1 MTPRGFSIVR
11 FVLQHLLGERPI
23 EELDEGP
30 KAERTDQGAKAHK
43 ATQQPAQQGAERIG
57 EDAAPEVRAGCVVP
71 QTEGKVIVGRDAE
84 VGGLVERSAQRRDQH
99 RRDDP
104 RQLHRQRRRVAE
116 VGVNGVIER
125 RDDVPDADA
134 VDEGAKADVLAPEPE
149 FQQEKQDVRAQV
161 LGAQRDAEQ
170 LRQPHVQGA
179 DGVVAE
185 VGLLE
190 KRNAKGDDDDARH
203 HAHHP
208 PGSRFAQCGAV
219 HREFSF
225 SASFPLLYACAGQWG
240 ASMAMAAK
248 HFGLEL
254 AVYMVKVS
262 YNQKPYRRSIM
273 QTFGAEVIASP
284 SMSTR
289 AGRDIITKHP
299 NYQGSLGTA
308 ISEAVE
314 LAMQTPNC
322 KYVLGSVL
330 NHVMLHQTVIGL
342 EAEKQMEMAGEC
354 PDVVIACFGGGSNFS
369 GIAFPF
375 LRHKLTQG
383 KNIRIVAA
391 EPASCPKLTRGQFQY
406 DFGDEAGYTPLLPMF
421 TLGHNFAPAN
431 IHAGGLRY
439 HGAGSIVSQ
448 LKKDGLMDA
457 VDIQQLETFKAATL
471 FAQSEG
477 IIPAPESSHAI
488 AAAIREA
495 EQAKIE
501 GKPRTILFNLS
512 GHGLIDM
519 AAYDQYLAGDLT
531 NYEVTD
537 ADVEKNLSEIEKIIK

>member
-1 MTPRGFSIVR
+1 MTLRGFSIIR

-149 FQQEKQDVRAQV
+149 FQQEKQDVHAQV

-203 HAHHP
+203 HAHRP

-219 HREFSF
+219 HRGFSF
-225 SASFPLLYACAGQWG
+225 SVFFPYYTPTLDGRQTIYGKIQRYTGDPPYPFNLTSIRSF
-240 ASMAMAAK
+240 S
-248 HFGLEL
+248 
-254 AVYMVKVS
+254 
-262 YNQKPYRRSIM
+262 
-273 QTFGAEVIASP
+273 SP
-284 SMSTR
+284 SPITMST
-289 AGRDIITKHP
+289 
-299 NYQGSLGTA
+299 S
-308 ISEAVE
+308 
-314 LAMQTPNC
+314 
-322 KYVLGSVL
+322 
-330 NHVMLHQTVIGL
+330 
-342 EAEKQMEMAGEC
+342 C
-354 PDVVIACFGGGSNFS
+354 PL
-369 GIAFPF
+369 GIAFAVRPSAVADIPKWDF
-375 LRHKLTQG
+375 GFFTINMIGYQAQG
-383 KNIRIVAA
+383 SAVLGMIYLQRKNAA
-391 EPASCPKLTRGQFQY
+391 AQEVNVPSCISCYLGVTEPAM
-406 DFGDEAGYTPLLPMF
+406 FGVNLKFHFPFICGM
-421 TLGHNFAPAN
+421 
-431 IHAGGLRY
+431 I
-439 HGAGSIVSQ
+439 GS
-448 LKKDGLMDA
+448 
-457 VDIQQLETFKAATL
+457 
-471 FAQSEG
+471 
-477 IIPAPESSHAI
+477 AI
-488 AAAIREA
+488 AAVVCVATSTTANAIGVGG
-495 EQAKIE
+495 IP
-501 GKPRTILFNLS
+501 GILSIQPAYMLS
-512 GHGLIDM
+512 FALCM
-519 AAYDQYLAGDLT
+519 AIAIVVPFVLT
-531 NYEVTD
+531 VIVGRKKGV
-537 ADVEKNLSEIEKIIK
+537 A

>member
-190 KRNAKGDDDDARH
+190 SAMPRAMMTMPAPCPPPAGSVGLCNAVPFIGDSPLAFLFPYYTPTLGGRQTIYGKIQRYTGD
-203 HAHHP
+203 P
-208 PGSRFAQCGAV
+208 PYPFNLTSIR
-219 HREFSF
+219 SF
-225 SASFPLLYACAGQWG
+225 SSL
-240 ASMAMAAK
+240 
-248 HFGLEL
+248 
-254 AVYMVKVS
+254 
-262 YNQKPYRRSIM
+262 
-273 QTFGAEVIASP
+273 SP
-284 SMSTR
+284 ITMSTF
-289 AGRDIITKHP
+289 
-299 NYQGSLGTA
+299 
-308 ISEAVE
+308 
-314 LAMQTPNC
+314 
-322 KYVLGSVL
+322 
-330 NHVMLHQTVIGL
+330 
-342 EAEKQMEMAGEC
+342 C
-354 PDVVIACFGGGSNFS
+354 PL
-369 GIAFPF
+369 GIAFAVRPSAVAFSSTQPF
-375 LRHKLTQG
+375 S
-383 KNIRIVAA
+383 
-391 EPASCPKLTRGQFQY
+391 SCTKP
-406 DFGDEAGYTPLLPMF
+406 
-421 TLGHNFAPAN
+421 FARSTWP
-431 IHAGGLRY
+431 HAGSVKR
-439 HGAGSIVSQ
+439 AGIFCSSCWHERPSS
-448 LKKDGLMDA
+448 KK
-457 VDIQQLETFKAATL
+457 
-471 FAQSEG
+471 
-477 IIPAPESSHAI
+477 
-488 AAAIREA
+488 
-495 EQAKIE
+495 
-501 GKPRTILFNLS
+501 
-512 GHGLIDM
+512 
-519 AAYDQYLAGDLT
+519 
-531 NYEVTD
+531 
-537 ADVEKNLSEIEKIIK
+537 

>member
-125 RDDVPDADA
+125 RDDVPDADT

-149 FQQEKQDVRAQV
+149 FQQEKQDIRAQV

-219 HREFSF
+219 HRGFSF
-225 SASFPLLYACAGQWG
+225 SVSFPLLYAC
-240 ASMAMAAK
+240 
-248 HFGLEL
+248 FGRETNYLWKDTTIYGDCL
-254 AVYMVKVS
+254 T
-262 YNQKPYRRSIM
+262 PLI
-273 QTFGAEVIASP
+273 SP
-284 SMSTR
+284 
-289 AGRDIITKHP
+289 
-299 NYQGSLGTA
+299 Q
-308 ISEAVE
+308 
-314 LAMQTPNC
+314 
-322 KYVLGSVL
+322 SVL
-330 NHVMLHQTVIGL
+330 
-342 EAEKQMEMAGEC
+342 
-354 PDVVIACFGGGSNFS
+354 S
-369 GIAFPF
+369 
-375 LRHKLTQG
+375 
-383 KNIRIVAA
+383 
-391 EPASCPKLTRGQFQY
+391 PA
-406 DFGDEAGYTPLLPMF
+406 LP
-421 TLGHNFAPAN
+421 
-431 IHAGGLRY
+431 R
-439 HGAGSIVSQ
+439 S
-448 LKKDGLMDA
+448 
-457 VDIQQLETFKAATL
+457 
-471 FAQSEG
+471 
-477 IIPAPESSHAI
+477 
-488 AAAIREA
+488 R
-495 EQAKIE
+495 
-501 GKPRTILFNLS
+501 
-512 GHGLIDM
+512 
-519 AAYDQYLAGDLT
+519 
-531 NYEVTD
+531 
-537 ADVEKNLSEIEKIIK
+537 

>member
-170 LRQPHVQGA
+170 LCQPHVQGA

-219 HREFSF
+219 HRGFSF
-225 SASFPLLYACAGQWG
+225 SVSFPYYTPTLGGRQTIYGKIQRYTG
-240 ASMAMAAK
+240 DP
-248 HFGLEL
+248 
-254 AVYMVKVS
+254 
-262 YNQKPYRRSIM
+262 PYPFNLTSIRS
-273 QTFGAEVIASP
+273 FSSP
-284 SMSTR
+284 SPITMST
-289 AGRDIITKHP
+289 
-299 NYQGSLGTA
+299 S
-308 ISEAVE
+308 
-314 LAMQTPNC
+314 
-322 KYVLGSVL
+322 
-330 NHVMLHQTVIGL
+330 
-342 EAEKQMEMAGEC
+342 C
-354 PDVVIACFGGGSNFS
+354 PL
-369 GIAFPF
+369 GIAFA
-375 LRHKLTQG
+375 
-383 KNIRIVAA
+383 IRPSAVASVAA
-391 EPASCPKLTRGQFQY
+391 VIVLPTPVAWYSSAMVLPSSHIFCRFSVASCW
-406 DFGDEAGYTPLLPMF
+406 
-421 TLGHNFAPAN
+421 
-431 IHAGGLRY
+431 
-439 HGAGSIVSQ
+439 
-448 LKKDGLMDA
+448 
-457 VDIQQLETFKAATL
+457 
-471 FAQSEG
+471 
-477 IIPAPESSHAI
+477 
-488 AAAIREA
+488 
-495 EQAKIE
+495 
-501 GKPRTILFNLS
+501 
-512 GHGLIDM
+512 
-519 AAYDQYLAGDLT
+519 
-531 NYEVTD
+531 
-537 ADVEKNLSEIEKIIK
+537 

>member
-190 KRNAKGDDDDARH
+190 KRNAKSDDDDARH

-208 PGSRFAQCGAV
+208 PGSRFVQCGAV
-219 HREFSF
+219 HRGFSF
-225 SASFPLLYACAGQWG
+225 SVSFPLLYAC
-240 ASMAMAAK
+240 
-248 HFGLEL
+248 FGRETNYLWKDTTIYGDCL
-254 AVYMVKVS
+254 T
-262 YNQKPYRRSIM
+262 PLI
-273 QTFGAEVIASP
+273 SP
-284 SMSTR
+284 
-289 AGRDIITKHP
+289 
-299 NYQGSLGTA
+299 Q
-308 ISEAVE
+308 
-314 LAMQTPNC
+314 
-322 KYVLGSVL
+322 SVL
-330 NHVMLHQTVIGL
+330 
-342 EAEKQMEMAGEC
+342 
-354 PDVVIACFGGGSNFS
+354 S
-369 GIAFPF
+369 
-375 LRHKLTQG
+375 
-383 KNIRIVAA
+383 
-391 EPASCPKLTRGQFQY
+391 
-406 DFGDEAGYTPLLPMF
+406 
-421 TLGHNFAPAN
+421 
-431 IHAGGLRY
+431 
-439 HGAGSIVSQ
+439 
-448 LKKDGLMDA
+448 
-457 VDIQQLETFKAATL
+457 
-471 FAQSEG
+471 
-477 IIPAPESSHAI
+477 PAP
-488 AAAIREA
+488 
-495 EQAKIE
+495 
-501 GKPRTILFNLS
+501 PRS
-512 GHGLIDM
+512 R
-519 AAYDQYLAGDLT
+519 
-531 NYEVTD
+531 
-537 ADVEKNLSEIEKIIK
+537 